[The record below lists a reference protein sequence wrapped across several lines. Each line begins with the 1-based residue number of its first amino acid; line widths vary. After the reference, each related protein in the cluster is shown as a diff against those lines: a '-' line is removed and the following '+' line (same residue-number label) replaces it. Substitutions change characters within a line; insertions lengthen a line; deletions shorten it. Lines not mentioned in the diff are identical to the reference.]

1 MRRSRSVRGVRRI
14 VFLLTT
20 LIVAAACGGGGGHHE
35 ASPALSST
43 VVGGSTSTTTEP
55 STPTTP
61 LDSTRTAILAAYRAH
76 WADIE
81 AVDTHYPVDPTNQ
94 ILTDH
99 MAATELNFV
108 RSSLTVLN
116 HLGQVLKG
124 PPVDTSMAT
133 VKQLVGNAAVV
144 TDCDLDQ
151 SVRVSAATGQTLDQ
165 PRTHRTLVNAEVE
178 LVGGAWKVTKLNIV
192 SQACTAAV

>member
-1 MRRSRSVRGVRRI
+1 

-20 LIVAAACGGGGGHHE
+20 LSVVVACGGGGDHHE
-35 ASPALSST
+35 ASQTASST
-43 VVGGSTSTTTEP
+43 VVGRSNSTTT
-55 STPTTP
+55 STPTTT
-61 LDSTRTAILAAYRAH
+61 LDPTRTAILAAYRAH

-94 ILTDH
+94 ILTNH

-124 PPVDTSMAT
+124 PPVDTRMAM

-144 TDCDLDQ
+144 IDCDFDQ
-151 SVRVSAATGQTLDQ
+151 SVRVNAATGQTLDQ
-165 PRTHRTLVNAEVE
+165 PPSHRTLLNAEVE

-192 SQACTAAV
+192 SQACTAAA

>member
-1 MRRSRSVRGVRRI
+1 VRGVRRI

-20 LIVAAACGGGGGHHE
+20 LSVVAACGGGGDHHE
-35 ASPALSST
+35 ASPTRSST
-43 VVGGSTSTTTEP
+43 ALGGSNTTT
-55 STPTTP
+55 TTAP
-61 LDSTRTAILAAYRAH
+61 ATTTTLDPTRTAILAAYRAH

-124 PPVDTSMAT
+124 PPVDTSMAM
-133 VKQLVGNAAVV
+133 VKQLAGNAAVV
-144 TDCDLDQ
+144 VDCDFDQ
-151 SVRVSAATGQTLDQ
+151 SVRVNVATGQTLDQ
-165 PRTHRTLVNAEVE
+165 PSAHRTLINAEME
-178 LVGGAWKVTKLNIV
+178 LVGAAWKVTKLNIV
-192 SQACTAAV
+192 SQACSAAA